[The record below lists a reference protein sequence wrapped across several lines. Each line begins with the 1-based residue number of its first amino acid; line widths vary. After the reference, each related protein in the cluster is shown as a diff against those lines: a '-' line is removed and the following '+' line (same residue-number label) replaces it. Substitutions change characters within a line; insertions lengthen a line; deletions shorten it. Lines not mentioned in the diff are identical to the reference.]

1 MLNYIKAEHLKTKR
15 TFLRWL
21 IWIAPLI
28 TLTHAIMVIAV
39 YFISDAYNWWYIVM
53 LPATVALVCA
63 LMNRYEERKLQYRAV
78 LSLPVSLK
86 KVWVSK
92 VVTASGYVILASTIQ
107 LCGILLV
114 KLFVHTGQMELY
126 SYAALIL
133 ESIVLIVTVLWQ
145 VPLCLLLAKKFGMLA
160 AVLFNALGGILLSII
175 ASTTRFWW
183 ICPYSFGARLTIP
196 ILGVLPNGLIAEQ
209 GDSLLSGNV
218 ILPGIV
224 ISVLLFIAL
233 SLITANWFGRQE
245 VQG

>member
-28 TLTHAIMVIAV
+28 TLIHAVMVIAV

-53 LPATVALVCA
+53 LPATVALVSA
-63 LMNRYEERKLQYRAV
+63 LMNRYENRKLQYRAV

-86 KVWVSK
+86 KVWISK
-92 VVTASGYVILASTIQ
+92 IATASGYVMLACGIQ

-114 KLFVHTGQMELY
+114 KFLVHMGQMELY
-126 SYAALIL
+126 SFATLIL

-145 VPLCLLLAKKFGMLA
+145 IPLCLLLAKRFGMLA
-160 AVLFNALGGILLSII
+160 AILFNAVGGIVLSVM

-183 ICPYSFGARLTIP
+183 LCPYSYGARLTIP
-196 ILGVLPNGLIAEQ
+196 ILGVLPNGLLAEQ
-209 GDSLLSGNV
+209 GSSLLAGNV

-224 ISVLLFIAL
+224 ISILLFIAL
-233 SLITANWFGRQE
+233 SLITANWFAKQE
-245 VQG
+245 VRG

>member
-86 KVWVSK
+86 KIWLSK
-92 VVTASGYVILASTIQ
+92 VGTASVYLLMAGGIH
-107 LCGILLV
+107 LCGILLG
-114 KLFVHTGQMELY
+114 KF
-126 SYAALIL
+126 LIL
-133 ESIVLIVTVLWQ
+133 TDKVESSSCAVLIAGSVILIVTVLWQ
-145 VPLCLLLAKKFGMLA
+145 IPLCLLLAKRFGMIA
-160 AVLFNALGGILLSII
+160 AVLFNAVGGIVFGVIT
-175 ASTTRFWW
+175 AMTRFWW
-183 ICPYSFGARLTIP
+183 LCPYSYSARLMIP
-196 ILGVLPNGLIAEQ
+196 ILKILPNGLPAEE
-209 GDSLLSGNV
+209 GNSLLSGNV
-218 ILPGIV
+218 ILPGVVVSI
-224 ISVLLFIAL
+224 LLFIAL
-233 SLITANWFGRQE
+233 SMMTANWFGRQE